1 MRVDWVATPP
11 PGAQP
16 PRPASRR
23 FRYPGPPSYPA
34 TPRWGFPLLVWRWP
48 TALPPVPGSSAGAP
62 PVERARAA
70 GAAANQALW
79 ITAALCLIAAC
90 GEGWRYALLLISR
103 YGALSGALV
112 SLSDALVITTGVVS
126 VLAALLSLLL
136 TVLWLRRAREAA
148 ALTAGLAPPRPDW
161 QVLLGLVVPG
171 VNLVL
176 PGSTLAE
183 LEHAALGRPADVRPT
198 PSRLVLLW
206 WGAWTVGVLLFA
218 LTVLW
223 SFRGGVQA
231 MADGVVLHAV
241 NDLAAAALAVL
252 TVQVVRWINGLIG
265 PVDPQHLRLSRVVR
279 VDGAPPP
286 PLRPSRPAGAV
297 R

>member
-1 MRVDWVATPP
+1 
-11 PGAQP
+11 
-16 PRPASRR
+16 
-23 FRYPGPPSYPA
+23 
-34 TPRWGFPLLVWRWP
+34 
-48 TALPPVPGSSAGAP
+48 
-62 PVERARAA
+62 VERARAA

-90 GEGWRYALLLISR
+90 GEGWRYALLLTSR